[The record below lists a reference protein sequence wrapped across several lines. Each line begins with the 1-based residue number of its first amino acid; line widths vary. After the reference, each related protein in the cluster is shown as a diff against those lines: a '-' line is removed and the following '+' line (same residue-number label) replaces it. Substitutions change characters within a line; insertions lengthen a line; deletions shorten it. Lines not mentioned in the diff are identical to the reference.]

1 MYEQRYG
8 KRDLDVFLMPN
19 FNGRVQRNVMPKF
32 KLKRSIK
39 IAKSLISIYMERNY
53 GKKSG
58 RFFFLWLIKKRLPEK
73 LRSEMPRVNLS
84 NDANYPRVS
93 RGQVA
98 RGCGK
103 SMRLNPRFCP
113 KLWPYLL

>member
-1 MYEQRYG
+1 
-8 KRDLDVFLMPN
+8 
-19 FNGRVQRNVMPKF
+19 
-32 KLKRSIK
+32 
-39 IAKSLISIYMERNY
+39 
-53 GKKSG
+53 
-58 RFFFLWLIKKRLPEK
+58 
-73 LRSEMPRVNLS
+73 MPRVNLS